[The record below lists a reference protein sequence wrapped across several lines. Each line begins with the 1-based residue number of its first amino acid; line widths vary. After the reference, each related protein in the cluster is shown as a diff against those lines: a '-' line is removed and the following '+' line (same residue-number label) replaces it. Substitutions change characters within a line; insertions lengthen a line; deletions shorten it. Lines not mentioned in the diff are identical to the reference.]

1 MDIAIIGG
9 GSLGL
14 MWCARLIMAGITPML
29 IVRTEEQKEL
39 ILREGLIY
47 TESGK
52 TRVLHPVVQS
62 QMSYKG
68 ELSEWSLVTVKQTQL
83 SELLPFLKAH
93 INRKGYII
101 SLQNGLGHIEKLAQ
115 IYSMER
121 IILGS
126 TSDGALR
133 QLANQVE
140 RTGYGDTWIGLQGS
154 ENPSQSIIEVIE
166 RLELAGL
173 KVQWDRDMMKRLWR
187 KCIINSAINPMT
199 AILNVENGRL
209 LQSDTA
215 LSIMKQLFNEGCSVA
230 KAYGFD
236 FYEDLWQD
244 IQIVCRNTS
253 RNRSSMLQ
261 DVLGHRLTE
270 IEYINGFI
278 STQGVRVGIPT
289 PLNQLMTQ
297 LIHSREELDRTSI
310 Y

>member
-83 SELLPFLKAH
+83 SELLPFLKSH